1 MFSPCGGSC
10 VAFLASFD
18 PSLTRLPWGEVGM
31 ASVEQEWQVQPKV
44 FLPLR
49 EGAACRGC
57 ERPRPPGRGPA
68 PQQHCLPG
76 AGKSAGFWLS
86 EHEGTAV
93 QRPQLHPL
101 SCHSCEQRCCYG
113 LIGFLS
119 PLSGTWV
126 GKKAVIYG
134 AHKDPKRRR
143 L

>member
-1 MFSPCGGSC
+1 MGLPCLLLMFSPCGGSC

-57 ERPRPPGRGPA
+57 ESPRPPGRGPA

-76 AGKSAGFWLS
+76 AGKSARFWLS
-86 EHEGTAV
+86 EHEGT
-93 QRPQLHPL
+93 
-101 SCHSCEQRCCYG
+101 
-113 LIGFLS
+113 
-119 PLSGTWV
+119 
-126 GKKAVIYG
+126 
-134 AHKDPKRRR
+134 
-143 L
+143 